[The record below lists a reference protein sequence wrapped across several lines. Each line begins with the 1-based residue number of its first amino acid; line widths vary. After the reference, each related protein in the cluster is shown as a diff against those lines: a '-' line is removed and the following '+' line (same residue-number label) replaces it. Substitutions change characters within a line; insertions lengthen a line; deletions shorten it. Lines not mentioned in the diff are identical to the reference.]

1 MIGIIIAVDK
11 EDEVLHVFYPAD
23 KTIVEYSFDEARDF
37 LRLGYA
43 LTIHKVQGSEFKH
56 VLLPMT
62 FSHFIMLNSKLLY
75 TAITRARESITIVGE
90 DYAFRAACRKKEATV
105 RDTVLKLLEEKDLK
119 GGSRDCLFAGK

>member
-1 MIGIIIAVDK
+1 M
-11 EDEVLHVFYPAD
+11 LHVFYPAD
-23 KTIVEYSFDEARDF
+23 ETVVEYSFDEARDF

-75 TAITRARESITIVGE
+75 TAITRARDRIILVCE

-119 GGSRDCLFAGK
+119 GGTRDSMFAGSE

>member
-1 MIGIIIAVDK
+1 
-11 EDEVLHVFYPAD
+11 
-23 KTIVEYSFDEARDF
+23 
-37 LRLGYA
+37 
-43 LTIHKVQGSEFKH
+43 
-56 VLLPMT
+56 
-62 FSHFIMLNSKLLY
+62 LY